1 MFILILINSKV
12 INNKRDYFKSLR
24 VIKVWLK
31 IKEFSGL
38 KMTDFVGDLGY
49 PDLEVVIASEI
60 LALSQVIQRLLF
72 SLLLQFDETQAV

>member
-1 MFILILINSKV
+1 MILINSKV

-31 IKEFSGL
+31 IISIKEFSGL
-38 KMTDFVGDLGY
+38 EMTDFVGDLGY

>member
-1 MFILILINSKV
+1 
-12 INNKRDYFKSLR
+12 
-24 VIKVWLK
+24 
-31 IKEFSGL
+31 
-38 KMTDFVGDLGY
+38 MTDFVGDLGY